1 MCSIETHFLSYKP
14 RMRGF
19 EPREGTELRK
29 RGAFS
34 SGARK
39 VPQAPQR
46 RTARSVAS
54 NPQLSASQTR
64 QARFPLGAGLL
75 AIERAGSSAL
85 EYG

>member
-1 MCSIETHFLSYKP
+1 M
-14 RMRGF
+14 
-19 EPREGTELRK
+19 
-29 RGAFS
+29 
-34 SGARK
+34 
-39 VPQAPQR
+39 PQAPQR
-46 RTARSVAS
+46 RAARSIAS